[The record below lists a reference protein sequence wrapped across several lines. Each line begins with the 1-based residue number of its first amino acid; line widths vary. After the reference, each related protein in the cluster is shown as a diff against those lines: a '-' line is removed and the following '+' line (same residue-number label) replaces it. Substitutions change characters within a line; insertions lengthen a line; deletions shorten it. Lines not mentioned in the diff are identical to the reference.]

1 MLNKVGFEI
10 EKQHNQINRFV
21 KTDEIV
27 NTRAKEEG
35 QRFLIQSIA
44 KSLNDLDKETGVMG
58 VKESDILK
66 NELATA
72 VKSLFNRSELNC
84 LFDTPTHGDTLS
96 PVMAMRWVQI
106 PVLLD
111 SGAVKHVTP
120 ASIFS
125 LTVNPTEK
133 SKSGHMC
140 YGADNS
146 EIPNLG
152 GRAVKAQTEDGTPIT
167 LDFDVAKI
175 SRPLASAAEIME
187 KNNKIVLDND
197 SSYIESKDTGAW
209 LHLRRDGNCVFL
221 YLWVQVPEKLVNTP
235 FVRQAA

>member
-1 MLNKVGFEI
+1 M
-10 EKQHNQINRFV
+10 EKQHNKINRFV
-21 KTDEIV
+21 NTDEIV
-27 NTRAKEEG
+27 NTRAREEG
-35 QRFLIQSIA
+35 QIILIQSIA
-44 KSLNDLDKETGVMG
+44 KSVNELDKGTEVMG
-58 VKESDILK
+58 AKESEILK
-66 NELATA
+66 NELSTA
-72 VKSLFNRSELNC
+72 IKSLFNRSELNC
-84 LFDTPTHGDTLS
+84 LFDQPTNGDTLS

-133 SKSGHMC
+133 SKSGHIF
-140 YGADNS
+140 YGANNS

-152 GRAVKAQTEDGTPIT
+152 GQAVKAQTEDGTPIT

-187 KNNKIVLDND
+187 KNNRIVLDND
-197 SSYIESKDTGAW
+197 SSYIESKDTSAW
-209 LHLRRDGNCVFL
+209 LPLRKEGNLFVL
-221 YLWVQVPEKLVNTP
+221 DLWVQVPETLVNTP